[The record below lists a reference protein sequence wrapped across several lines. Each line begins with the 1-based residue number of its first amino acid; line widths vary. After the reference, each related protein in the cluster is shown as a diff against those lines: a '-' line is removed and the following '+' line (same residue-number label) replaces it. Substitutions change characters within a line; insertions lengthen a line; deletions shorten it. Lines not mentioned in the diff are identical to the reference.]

1 MKEKREKYKT
11 NNIITVEKCDFCD
24 SFLTESR
31 IILCDTAKQD
41 KIFCSK
47 ECGCEFF
54 SAEKIRFAMNRI
66 YMDRALYS
74 KYNNTLCNILIKVY
88 TYINNQ
94 EEDLK
99 KEMIKRLIQELEEM
113 SHTCSTGYVT
123 RLINSISGF
132 GEFNIRISFEDQITS
147 NFTGRLNA
155 RIRAICDEDSM
166 FRTTK
171 LNDVVELWL
180 NNKENKNILELIK
193 SEIKNDQPTHQL
205 IIDHFLTTNKQEKV
219 DKILQDFLGSVLI
232 EMSSSSSNYSNRQN
246 FSLLFRTYMSDI
258 REELYTEF
266 FDYVSDE
273 YFELALRKATMHY
286 DC

>member
-1 MKEKREKYKT
+1 
-11 NNIITVEKCDFCD
+11 
-24 SFLTESR
+24 
-31 IILCDTAKQD
+31 
-41 KIFCSK
+41 
-47 ECGCEFF
+47 
-54 SAEKIRFAMNRI
+54 
-66 YMDRALYS
+66 MDRALYS

-88 TYINNQ
+88 TYIHNQ

-99 KEMIKRLIQELEEM
+99 QEMIKRLIEELEEM
-113 SHTCSTGYVT
+113 SQTCSTGYVT

-258 REELYTEF
+258 REELYSEF